1 MRDETIAGNYAAAL
15 FELARR
21 HEGLEVYGEAID
33 TVATLLE
40 ENPRFRVF
48 LETPRIDAAQ
58 KKEVLRKA
66 FVGEIPEHLVRFLLV
81 TVDKRRQRL
90 LRQIAREFRLLMDE
104 HEERTH
110 VDVTVARPADDET
123 LERIVERFSG
133 LLGRTAVPHVRVD
146 PEILGGVIVRTGD
159 TIYDGSL
166 RRRLGRMRRRM
177 LETDLPAAPP
187 GAGGAAGLHT
197 TED

>member
-1 MRDETIAGNYAAAL
+1 MRDETIARSYAGTL
-15 FELARR
+15 FELAQR
-21 HEGLEVYGEAID
+21 HEGLDAYGEAIE

-40 ENPRFRVF
+40 ENPRFRLF
-48 LETPRIDAAQ
+48 LETPRIEAAQ

-66 FVGEIPEHLVRFLLV
+66 FDGKLPEHAVRFLLV

-90 LRQIAREFRLLMDE
+90 LRQIAREFHLLVDE
-104 HEERTH
+104 HMDRTH
-110 VDVTVARPADDET
+110 VDVTVARSPDDET
-123 LERIVERFSG
+123 LNRIVERFSG
-133 LLGRTAVPHVRVD
+133 LLGKTAVPHVRVD

-166 RRRLGRMRRRM
+166 RRRLGRVRRRL
-177 LETDLPAAPP
+177 LETDLPDPAVV
-187 GAGGAAGLHT
+187 GLHT

>member
-1 MRDETIAGNYAAAL
+1 MRDETIARSYAGTL
-15 FELARR
+15 FELAGR
-21 HEGLEVYGEAID
+21 HEGLDAYGEAIE

-40 ENPRFRVF
+40 ENPRFRLF
-48 LETPRIDAAQ
+48 LETPRIEAAQ

-66 FVGEIPEHLVRFLLV
+66 FDGELPEHVVRFLLV

-90 LRQIAREFRLLMDE
+90 LRQIAREFHLLVDE
-104 HEERTH
+104 HMDRTH
-110 VDVTVARPADDET
+110 VDVTVARSPDDET
-123 LERIVERFSG
+123 LDRIVERFSG
-133 LLGRTAVPHVRVD
+133 LLGKTAVPHVRVD

-166 RRRLGRMRRRM
+166 RRRLGRVRRRL
-177 LETDLPAAPP
+177 LETDLPDPAVV
-187 GAGGAAGLHT
+187 GLHT